1 VDLKKSL
8 RVQES
13 HITFK
18 RGFKIGAKPKT
29 KLDEKVNQPWK
40 LIKKLVLGSRKERE
54 ELVKCRHGE
63 VSFLRK
69 WKGVD
74 CKL

>member
-1 VDLKKSL
+1 MDLKKSL

-13 HITFK
+13 HIT
-18 RGFKIGAKPKT
+18 FKIGAKPKT

-63 VSFLRK
+63 VSFLKK